1 MSIRSKSIS
10 VSFDNKKILED
21 INLELEEG
29 EILSIIGPN
38 GAGKSTFLNILS
50 GDIKPDNGS
59 VLYDEK
65 ILDSIGIEERSF
77 TRSVMSQSQVL
88 VFDFLVKEI
97 IEMGWIDRGISSY
110 AKYFKTAM
118 TDIIRECDIE
128 PLLNQTF
135 NTPVSYTHLRA
146 HET

>member
-135 NTPVSYTHLRA
+135 NKLTKRKSKKR
-146 HET
+146 

>member
-50 GDIKPDNGS
+50 GDIKPDKGS

-110 AKYFKTAM
+110 AQNFKKK
-118 TDIIRECDIE
+118 
-128 PLLNQTF
+128 
-135 NTPVSYTHLRA
+135 
-146 HET
+146 